1 VVVLIT
7 AVQIHFNSCCHR
19 HTILAV
25 FIIAVIILAVIIL
38 PFNYCHC
45 WCRCHH
51 RRRCNLIIVVADIAV
66 ADDAAM
72 AGDDSNKK
80 WR

>member
-25 FIIAVIILAVIIL
+25 FIIAVIILAVMIALCQRMTAVTNVKRTFATLYPIA
-38 PFNYCHC
+38 
-45 WCRCHH
+45 
-51 RRRCNLIIVVADIAV
+51 IVLLADVADI
-66 ADDAAM
+66 
-72 AGDDSNKK
+72 GHPFEGP
-80 WR
+80 